1 MVTCSAM
8 VTQELPGGEGEGTSS
23 ASAARWAAG
32 VMCCWR
38 GGGHDGL
45 RAAAAGWRGGGTR
58 WAARVLL
65 AAVWRRA
72 RWGAGGWGAARG
84 GPAVGGALEAGA
96 GGGALG
102 GAVLRAGEKENR

>member
-1 MVTCSAM
+1 V
-8 VTQELPGGEGEGTSS
+8 GG
-23 ASAARWAAG
+23 R
-32 VMCCWR
+32 
-38 GGGHDGL
+38 DGL
-45 RAAAAGWRGGGTR
+45 LAAAAGWRGGGTR
-58 WAARVLL
+58 WAVRVLL